1 MKDII
6 KENILDLIEK
16 VTAALKDKD
25 ILALRKYSNY
35 TIHNASVFQS
45 QSSTAFAVIVYSLTK
60 VMEMSGKQEEKK
72 VQKFIDSVLEEFS
85 YCRKQ
90 LLSGNISK
98 YKAGRNRILEK
109 IAEMDDRLDLYM
121 QEVIEKSKV
130 KKGSE
135 MYGHGI
141 SMGKVAELLGLSRW
155 DLMAYIG
162 KTTIIDTEEKATDA
176 RSRLLLARKIFGLG
190 RKV

>member
-1 MKDII
+1 MRDII

-16 VTAALKDKD
+16 VTAALRDKD

-60 VMEMSGKQEEKK
+60 IVEMSSKQEERR
-72 VQKFIDSVLEEFS
+72 VQQFIDSVMSDFE
-85 YCRKQ
+85 YCKKQ
-90 LLSGNISK
+90 LLNGNIER
-98 YKAGRNRILEK
+98 YKAGRNRILKK
-109 IAEMDDRLDLYM
+109 IADMDDKLDLYM

-135 MYGHGI
+135 IYGHGI

-155 DLMAYIG
+155 DMMAYVG
-162 KTTIIDTEEKATDA
+162 KTTMIDAEEKATDA
-176 RSRLLLARKIFGLG
+176 KSRLLLARKIFGLG